1 MKAPPALVIVMQMKG
16 SVKSIMRWRWKMT
29 QRSKRDKELMF
40 IEAQEDN
47 NDVALNYA
55 GANNSLN
62 TPSMVFS
69 T

>member
-1 MKAPPALVIVMQMKG
+1 
-16 SVKSIMRWRWKMT
+16 MT

-55 GANNSLN
+55 AANNSLN